1 MPDPGLSNLTPSLH
15 IDYGANWGL
24 FNIEMLVLVL
34 VTDGGA
40 GLPAHVCCGNGGEG
54 KVEHGVVVLSCRFWV
69 TMLKVRENKI
79 SKYLKYCRFCCMFV

>member
-1 MPDPGLSNLTPSLH
+1 M
-15 IDYGANWGL
+15 
-24 FNIEMLVLVL
+24 FVL

-54 KVEHGVVVLSCRFWV
+54 KVEDGVVVLSCRFWV

-79 SKYLKYCRFCCMFV
+79 SQSI